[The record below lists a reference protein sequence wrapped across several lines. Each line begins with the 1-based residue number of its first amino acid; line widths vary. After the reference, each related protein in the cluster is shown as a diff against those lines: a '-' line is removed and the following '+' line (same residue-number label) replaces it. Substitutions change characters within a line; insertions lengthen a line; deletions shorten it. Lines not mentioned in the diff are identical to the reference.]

1 MTELEFIYRKTKI
14 FNKQRRNTMRFTIG
28 DLLLFLLWG
37 ALCTIIF
44 NIINPSNYIGE
55 LILVFL
61 LGGLGATMG
70 GYFRNR
76 KKKRYFS

>member
-1 MTELEFIYRKTKI
+1 MK
-14 FNKQRRNTMRFTIG
+14 FTIG

-55 LILVFL
+55 LILVVL
-61 LGGLGATMG
+61 LAGLGATIG

-76 KKKRYFS
+76 KKKRCFS

>member
-1 MTELEFIYRKTKI
+1 MK
-14 FNKQRRNTMRFTIG
+14 FTIG

-44 NIINPSNYIGE
+44 IIINPSNYIGE

-61 LGGLGATMG
+61 LAGLGATIG
-70 GYFRNR
+70 VYFRNR

>member
-1 MTELEFIYRKTKI
+1 MK
-14 FNKQRRNTMRFTIG
+14 FTIG

-61 LGGLGATMG
+61 LTGLGATMG
-70 GYFRNR
+70 GSLEIE
-76 KKKRYFS
+76 KRRGTFLN